1 MMIIHP
7 NYQVLYPEDPNYRC
21 NLEVTFLIFKISAAS
36 VSDFD
41 FVTSDEEYLQML

>member
-21 NLEVTFLIFKISAAS
+21 NLEVSFIIFKIYVAS
-36 VSDFD
+36 VSDF
-41 FVTSDEEYLQML
+41 VTCDEEYLQVL

>member
-21 NLEVTFLIFKISAAS
+21 NLEVGFITFKSSAAS
-36 VSDFD
+36 VSDF
-41 FVTSDEEYLQML
+41 VTSDDEYLQML